1 MKRTLI
7 LLTALAGW
15 VMPCAAHAQDD
26 SESIFR
32 KAQAYTVRVKT
43 SVPVP
48 FAGDSRGTLIGA
60 GFVVDAKRGW
70 IMTNAHVV
78 SRSPARVQVAFHGR
92 EYGPARKVYVDPF
105 LDLAVVE
112 ARPEEGRTFSAAE
125 LECRDIP
132 AMGHP
137 VGAYGHPWR
146 FYYTGTRG
154 IVSGVTSKYRT
165 EYLQTDAPIDIGNS
179 GGPLISLTSGLI
191 VGINTAAM
199 KEPKSKNTNFAVSM
213 KYACRVLELLQA
225 GRDPSPPQLP
235 LVFYRNL
242 DGERTVKVARSLLP
256 EKELALRTGQ
266 TIKAVEG
273 TPGRVTNPTQLIHA
287 LRGRLEQVTLT
298 VEENGAE
305 RRISG
310 RLSPTE
316 NILNRK
322 GVFASGI
329 LFAPRD
335 TLREVADIAF
345 PEIEVHYVE
354 DGSTGQ
360 AAEIEAMD
368 FLEEVDGKA
377 VGNLAELS
385 DRLSAAAREKRPA
398 LLMLRRFD
406 LAFGEVISISSI
418 ERRLDV
424 EGLRWIGEGR
434 GMAAE

>member
-1 MKRTLI
+1 MKNVLSLI
-7 LLTALAGW
+7 LMA
-15 VMPCAAHAQDD
+15 VSFAAIAQDN
-26 SESIFR
+26 SEDIFR

-48 FAGDSRGTLIGA
+48 FAGDKRGTLIGA
-60 GFVVDAKRGW
+60 GFVVDAGRGW

-78 SRSPARVQVAFHGR
+78 SRSPARVQVAFHGQ
-92 EYGPARKVYVDPF
+92 EFGPARKVYVDPF
-105 LDLAVVE
+105 LDLAVIE
-112 ARPEEGRTFSAAE
+112 ARPEDGRRLAAAE
-125 LECRDIP
+125 LECQDQP

-165 EYLQTDAPIDIGNS
+165 EYLQTDAPVDSGNS
-179 GGPLISLTSGLI
+179 GGPLISLMSGRI

-235 LVFYRNL
+235 LVFFRNL

-256 EKELALRTGQ
+256 GQELPLRAGQ
-266 TIKAVEG
+266 IIKTVEG
-273 TPGRVTNPTQLIHA
+273 TPGGVTNPTQLIHA
-287 LRGRLEQVTLT
+287 LRGRLETVALT

-329 LFAPRD
+329 LFAPRE
-335 TLREVADIAF
+335 TLRDVADITL

-354 DGSTGQ
+354 DGSTGE
-360 AAEIEAMD
+360 AADISATD
-368 FLEEVDGKA
+368 FLEEVDGHRVSTITELEA
-377 VGNLAELS
+377 YLA
-385 DRLSAAAREKRPA
+385 AGARDNRPVQ
-398 LLMLRRFD
+398 LTLRRFD
-406 LAFGEVISISSI
+406 LAGVVSMSSI

-424 EGLRWIGEGR
+424 EGLRWIGESQNR
-434 GMAAE
+434 P

>member
-1 MKRTLI
+1 MKNSLSLI
-7 LLTALAGW
+7 LMA
-15 VMPCAAHAQDD
+15 VSFAAIAQDN
-26 SESIFR
+26 SEDIFR

-48 FAGDSRGTLIGA
+48 FSGDSRGTLIGA
-60 GFVVDAKRGW
+60 GFVVDAGRGW

-92 EYGPARKVYVDPF
+92 EFGPARKVYVDPF
-105 LDLAVVE
+105 LDLAIIE
-112 ARPEEGRTFSAAE
+112 ALPEAGRTFTAAE
-125 LECRDIP
+125 IECRDQP

-137 VGAYGHPWR
+137 VGAYGHPWL

-165 EYLQTDAPIDIGNS
+165 EYLQTDAPIDSGNS
-179 GGPLISLTSGLI
+179 GGPLISLTSGKI

-199 KEPKSKNTNFAVSM
+199 REPKSKNTNFVVSM

-256 EKELALRTGQ
+256 ENEIALRTGQ
-266 TIKAVEG
+266 IIKTVEG
-273 TPGRVTNPTQLIHA
+273 TPGGVTNPTQLVHA
-287 LRGRLEQVTLT
+287 LRGRLETVALT

-329 LFAPRD
+329 LFAPRN
-335 TLREVADIAF
+335 TLRDVADIAL
-345 PEIEVHYVE
+345 PAIEVHYVE
-354 DGSTGQ
+354 DGSTGE
-360 AAEIEAMD
+360 AADISATD
-368 FLEEVDGKA
+368 FLEEVDGHRVSTITELEA
-377 VGNLAELS
+377 YLA
-385 DRLSAAAREKRPA
+385 AGARDNRPVQ
-398 LLMLRRFD
+398 LTLRRFD
-406 LAFGEVISISSI
+406 LAGVVSMSSI

-424 EGLRWIGEGR
+424 EGLRWIGDSQNR
-434 GMAAE
+434 P

>member
-1 MKRTLI
+1 MKNALSLI
-7 LLTALAGW
+7 LM
-15 VMPCAAHAQDD
+15 VVSFAAIAQDN
-26 SESIFR
+26 SEDIFR
-32 KAQAYTVRVKT
+32 KAQAYTVRIKT

-48 FAGDSRGTLIGA
+48 FSGDSRGILIGA
-60 GFVVDAKRGW
+60 GFVVDAGRGW

-78 SRSPARVQVAFHGR
+78 SRSPARVQVAFHGQ

-105 LDLAVVE
+105 LDLAVIE
-112 ARPEEGRTFSAAE
+112 TQPDKGRKLAAAE
-125 LECRDIP
+125 LECRDQP

-137 VGAYGHPWR
+137 VGAYGHPWL

-165 EYLQTDAPIDIGNS
+165 EYLQTDAPIDSGNS
-179 GGPLISLTSGLI
+179 GGPLISLTSGKI

-199 KEPKSKNTNFAVSM
+199 REPRSKNTNFAVSM

-235 LVFYRNL
+235 LVFFRNL
-242 DGERTVKVARSLLP
+242 DGERTVKVAQNLLP
-256 EKELALRTGQ
+256 GQELPLRAGQ
-266 TIKAVEG
+266 IIKTVEG
-273 TPGRVTNPTQLIHA
+273 TPGGVTNPTQLIHA
-287 LRGRLEQVTLT
+287 LRGRLETVALT

-329 LFAPRD
+329 LFAPREI
-335 TLREVADIAF
+335 LHELADFVLPA
-345 PEIEVHYVE
+345 IEVHYVE

-360 AAEIEAMD
+360 AAEIAAMD
-368 FLEEVDGKA
+368 FLEEVDGNRVSTLDA
-377 VGNLAELS
+377 LEAYLAAGAR
-385 DRLSAAAREKRPA
+385 DNRPVRLT
-398 LLMLRRFD
+398 LRRFD
-406 LAFGEVISISSI
+406 LYGGTGMSSI
-418 ERRLDV
+418 ERELTVDKVRF
-424 EGLRWIGEGR
+424 IGEASAR
-434 GMAAE
+434 RAE

>member
-1 MKRTLI
+1 MKNSLSLI
-7 LLTALAGW
+7 LMA
-15 VMPCAAHAQDD
+15 VSFAAIAQDN
-26 SESIFR
+26 SEDIFR

-48 FAGDSRGTLIGA
+48 FAGDKRGTLIGA
-60 GFVVDAKRGW
+60 GFVVDAGRGW

-92 EYGPARKVYVDPF
+92 EFGPARKVYVDPF
-105 LDLAVVE
+105 LDLAIIE
-112 ARPEEGRTFSAAE
+112 ALPEAGHTFAAAE
-125 LECRDIP
+125 IECRDQP

-137 VGAYGHPWR
+137 VGAYGHPWL

-165 EYLQTDAPIDIGNS
+165 EYLQTDAPIDSGNS
-179 GGPLISLTSGLI
+179 GGPLISLTSGKI

-199 KEPKSKNTNFAVSM
+199 REPKSKNTNFVVSM

-256 EKELALRTGQ
+256 ENEIALRTGQ
-266 TIKAVEG
+266 IIKTVEG
-273 TPGRVTNPTQLIHA
+273 TPGGVTNPTQLVHA
-287 LRGRLEQVTLT
+287 LRGRLETVALT

-329 LFAPRD
+329 LFAPRN
-335 TLREVADIAF
+335 TLRDVADIAL
-345 PEIEVHYVE
+345 PAIEVHYVE
-354 DGSTGQ
+354 DGSTGE
-360 AAEIEAMD
+360 AADIAVTD
-368 FLEEVDGKA
+368 FLEEVDGHRVSTITELEA
-377 VGNLAELS
+377 YLA
-385 DRLSAAAREKRPA
+385 AGARDNRPVQ
-398 LLMLRRFD
+398 LTLRRFD
-406 LAFGEVISISSI
+406 LAGVVSMSSI

-424 EGLRWIGEGR
+424 EGLRWIGESQNR
-434 GMAAE
+434 P

>member
-1 MKRTLI
+1 MKKFPG
-7 LLTALAGW
+7 LLAIATVALA
-15 VMPCAAHAQDD
+15 PAAALAQDD
-26 SESIFR
+26 SERIFR

-48 FAGDSRGTLIGA
+48 FAGDKRGTLIGA
-60 GFVVDAKRGW
+60 GFVVDAGRGW

-78 SRSPARVQVAFHGR
+78 SRSPARVQVAFHGQ
-92 EYGPARKVYVDPF
+92 EFGPARKVYVDPF
-105 LDLAVVE
+105 LDLAVIE
-112 ARPEEGRTFSAAE
+112 ARPEDGRMLAAAE
-125 LECRDIP
+125 LECRDQP

-165 EYLQTDAPIDIGNS
+165 EYLQTDAPVDSGNS
-179 GGPLISLTSGLI
+179 GGPLISLTSGKI

-235 LVFYRNL
+235 LVFFRNL

-256 EKELALRTGQ
+256 GQELPLRAGHI
-266 TIKAVEG
+266 IKTVEG
-273 TPGRVTNPTQLIHA
+273 MPGRVSNPTQLIHA
-287 LRGRLEQVTLT
+287 LRGRLETVTLT

-305 RRISG
+305 RSISG
-310 RLSPTE
+310 RLSPADST
-316 NILNRK
+316 LNRN
-322 GVFASGI
+322 GVFVSGI
-329 LFAPRD
+329 LFALRD
-335 TLREVADIAF
+335 TFREVADIAF

-360 AAEIEAMD
+360 AIEIEAMD
-368 FLEEVDGKA
+368 FLEQVDGRA
-377 VGNLAELS
+377 VKSLQELS
-385 DRLSAAAREKRPA
+385 DLLATAVREQRPA
-398 LLMLRRFD
+398 LLTLRRLD
-406 LAFGEVISISSI
+406 IAEEIGMSSI
-418 ERRLDV
+418 ERTLQV
-424 EGLRWIGEGR
+424 EGLRWIGESQNR
-434 GMAAE
+434 P

>member
-1 MKRTLI
+1 MTRKPIFLA
-7 LLTALAGW
+7 ALAGLAL
-15 VMPCAAHAQDD
+15 PCAALAQDD
-26 SESIFR
+26 SESIFL

-48 FAGDSRGTLIGA
+48 FAGDSRGTLLGA

-92 EYGPARKVYVDPF
+92 EFSPARKVYVDPF
-105 LDLAVVE
+105 LDLAVIEV
-112 ARPEEGRTFSAAE
+112 RPEQGRTFAAAE
-125 LECRDIP
+125 LECRDLP

-154 IVSGVTSKYRT
+154 IVSGVTSRYRT
-165 EYLQTDAPIDIGNS
+165 EYLQTDAPINNGNS
-179 GGPLISLTSGLI
+179 GGPLISLTSGRI
-191 VGINTAAM
+191 VGINTAGL
-199 KEPKSKNTNFAVSM
+199 KEPKSKNSNFAVSM

-225 GRDPSPPQLP
+225 GRDPSPPQLT

-242 DGERTVKVARSLLP
+242 DGERTVKVARSMLP
-256 EKELALRTGQ
+256 EEELALRTGQ
-266 TIKAVEG
+266 VIKAVEG
-273 TPGRVTNPTQLIHA
+273 TSGRVTNPTQLIHA
-287 LRGRLEQVTLT
+287 LRGRLEKVTLT

-310 RLSPTE
+310 RLSPTD
-316 NILNRK
+316 NILKRK
-322 GVFASGI
+322 GVFVSGV

-335 TLREVADIAF
+335 TLHEIVDITL
-345 PEIEVHYVE
+345 PKIEVHYVE
-354 DGSTGQ
+354 EGSTGQ

-377 VGNLAELS
+377 VGNLADLA
-385 DRLSAAAREKRPA
+385 DRLAEAASEKRPA
-398 LLMLRRFD
+398 VLMLRRFD
-406 LAFGEVISISSI
+406 MAVGEIGMSSI
-418 ERRLDV
+418 ERRLEV
-424 EGLRWIGEGR
+424 EGLRWIGEGQ
-434 GMAAE
+434 ASPAE

>member
-1 MKRTLI
+1 MNNVLSLI
-7 LLTALAGW
+7 LM
-15 VMPCAAHAQDD
+15 VVSFAAIAQDN
-26 SESIFR
+26 SEDIFR

-48 FAGDSRGTLIGA
+48 FSGDSRGTLIGA
-60 GFVVDAKRGW
+60 GFVVDAGRGW

-92 EYGPARKVYVDPF
+92 EFGPARKVYVDPF
-105 LDLAVVE
+105 LDLAIIE
-112 ARPEEGRTFSAAE
+112 ALPEAGRTFTAAE
-125 LECRDIP
+125 IECRDQP

-137 VGAYGHPWR
+137 VGAYGHPWL

-165 EYLQTDAPIDIGNS
+165 EYLQTDAPIDSGNS
-179 GGPLISLTSGLI
+179 GGPLISLTSGKI

-199 KEPKSKNTNFAVSM
+199 REPRSKNTNFAVSM

-256 EKELALRTGQ
+256 ENEIALRTGQ
-266 TIKAVEG
+266 IIKTVEG
-273 TPGRVTNPTQLIHA
+273 TPGGVTNPTQLVHA
-287 LRGRLEQVTLT
+287 LRGRLETVALT

-329 LFAPRD
+329 LFAPRN
-335 TLREVADIAF
+335 TLRDVADIAL
-345 PEIEVHYVE
+345 PAIEVHYVE
-354 DGSTGQ
+354 DGSTGE
-360 AAEIEAMD
+360 AADIAVTD
-368 FLEEVDGKA
+368 FLEEVDGHR
-377 VGNLAELS
+377 VGTITELEAYLA
-385 DRLSAAAREKRPA
+385 AGARDNRPVQ
-398 LLMLRRFD
+398 LTMRRFD
-406 LAFGEVISISSI
+406 LAGVVSMSSI

-424 EGLRWIGEGR
+424 EGLRWIGESQNR
-434 GMAAE
+434 P

>member
-1 MKRTLI
+1 MNRRLI
-7 LLTALAGW
+7 FPVVLAGLA
-15 VMPCAAHAQDD
+15 MPCAALAQDD

-60 GFVVDAKRGW
+60 GFVVDAGRGW

-78 SRSPARVQVAFHGR
+78 SRSPARVQVAFHGQ

-105 LDLAVVE
+105 LDLAVIE
-112 ARPEEGRTFSAAE
+112 ARPEEGRRLAAAE
-125 LECRDIP
+125 LECRDQP

-165 EYLQTDAPIDIGNS
+165 EYLQTDAPIDRGNS
-179 GGPLISLTSGLI
+179 GGPLISLTSGKI

-256 EKELALRTGQ
+256 DNEIPLRTGQ
-266 TIKAVEG
+266 VIKTVEG
-273 TPGRVTNPTQLIHA
+273 TLGRVTNPTQLIHA
-287 LRGRLEQVTLT
+287 LRGRLETVTLT

-310 RLSPTE
+310 RLSPAE

-335 TLREVADIAF
+335 TLREVADIAL
-345 PEIEVHYVE
+345 PEIEVHYAE

-368 FLEEVDGKA
+368 FLEEVDGKP
-377 VGNLAELS
+377 VRNLTELAE
-385 DRLSAAAREKRPA
+385 RLSAAAQEKRPA
-398 LLMLRRFD
+398 MLMLRRFD
-406 LAFGEVISISSI
+406 LAGEVSMSSI

-434 GMAAE
+434 GMISE

>member
-1 MKRTLI
+1 MKNSLSLI
-7 LLTALAGW
+7 LMA
-15 VMPCAAHAQDD
+15 VSFAAIAQDN
-26 SESIFR
+26 SEDIFR

-48 FAGDSRGTLIGA
+48 FSGDSRGTLIGA
-60 GFVVDAKRGW
+60 GFVVDAGRGW

-78 SRSPARVQVAFHGR
+78 SRSPATVQVAFHGR
-92 EYGPARKVYVDPF
+92 EFGPARKVFVDPF
-105 LDLAVVE
+105 LDLAIIE
-112 ARPEEGRTFSAAE
+112 ARPEAGRTFAAAE
-125 LECRDIP
+125 LECRNQP

-137 VGAYGHPWR
+137 VGAYGHPWL

-165 EYLQTDAPIDIGNS
+165 EYLQTDAPIDSGNS
-179 GGPLISLTSGLI
+179 GGPLISLTSGRV

-199 KEPKSKNTNFAVSM
+199 REPKSKNTNFAVSM
-213 KYACRVLELLQA
+213 KYACNVLELLQA
-225 GRDPSPPQLP
+225 GRDPSPPQLS
-235 LVFYRNL
+235 LDFYRNL

-256 EKELALRTGQ
+256 ENEIALRTGQ
-266 TIKAVEG
+266 IIKTVEG

-287 LRGRLEQVTLT
+287 LRGRLETVTLT

-316 NILNRK
+316 NLLNRK

-329 LFAPRD
+329 LFAPRN
-335 TLREVADIAF
+335 TLREVADIAL

-360 AAEIEAMD
+360 AAEISAVD
-368 FLEEVDGKA
+368 FLERVDGYR
-377 VGNLAELS
+377 VGSLAELEAY
-385 DRLSAAAREKRPA
+385 LAAGARDNRPVQ
-398 LLMLRRFD
+398 LTLRRFD
-406 LAFGEVISISSI
+406 LDGGFGMSNI
-418 ERRLDV
+418 ERELTVDKV
-424 EGLRWIGEGR
+424 QFIGEASAR
-434 GMAAE
+434 QAE

>member
-1 MKRTLI
+1 MKNFLSLI
-7 LLTALAGW
+7 LM
-15 VMPCAAHAQDD
+15 VVSFAAIAQDN
-26 SESIFR
+26 SEDIFR

-48 FAGDSRGTLIGA
+48 FSGDSRGTLIGA
-60 GFVVDAKRGW
+60 GFVVDAGRGW

-92 EYGPARKVYVDPF
+92 EFGPARKVYVDPF
-105 LDLAVVE
+105 LDLAIIE
-112 ARPEEGRTFSAAE
+112 ALPEAGHTFAAAE
-125 LECRDIP
+125 IECRDQP

-137 VGAYGHPWR
+137 VGAYGHPWL

-165 EYLQTDAPIDIGNS
+165 EYLQTDAPIDRGNS
-179 GGPLISLTSGLI
+179 GGPLISLTSGKI

-199 KEPKSKNTNFAVSM
+199 REPKSKNTNFVVSM

-256 EKELALRTGQ
+256 ENEIALRTGQ
-266 TIKAVEG
+266 IIKTVEG
-273 TPGRVTNPTQLIHA
+273 TPGGVTNPTQLIHA
-287 LRGRLEQVTLT
+287 LRGRLETVALT

-329 LFAPRD
+329 LFAPRN
-335 TLREVADIAF
+335 TLRDVADIAL
-345 PEIEVHYVE
+345 PAIEVHYVE
-354 DGSTGQ
+354 DGSTGE
-360 AAEIEAMD
+360 AADISVTD
-368 FLEEVDGKA
+368 FLEEVDGHR
-377 VGNLAELS
+377 VGTITELEAYLA
-385 DRLSAAAREKRPA
+385 AGARDNRPVQ
-398 LLMLRRFD
+398 LTLRRFD
-406 LAFGEVISISSI
+406 LAGVVSMSSI

-424 EGLRWIGEGR
+424 EGLRWIGDSQNR
-434 GMAAE
+434 P

>member
-1 MKRTLI
+1 MNRRLI
-7 LLTALAGW
+7 FPAVLAGLA
-15 VMPCAAHAQDD
+15 MPCAAPAQDD

-48 FAGDSRGTLIGA
+48 FAGDKRGTLIGA
-60 GFVVDAKRGW
+60 GFVVDAGRGW

-78 SRSPARVQVAFHGR
+78 SRSPARVQVAFHGQ
-92 EYGPARKVYVDPF
+92 EFGPARKVYVDPF
-105 LDLAVVE
+105 LDLAVIE
-112 ARPEEGRTFSAAE
+112 ARPEAGRAFAAAE
-125 LECRDIP
+125 LECRDHP

-179 GGPLISLTSGLI
+179 GGPLIGLISGKI

-256 EKELALRTGQ
+256 ENEIVLRTGQ
-266 TIKAVEG
+266 LIKAVEG

-287 LRGRLEQVTLT
+287 LRGRLETVTLT

-322 GVFASGI
+322 GVLASGI
-329 LFAPRD
+329 LFASRD
-335 TLREVADIAF
+335 TLREVADIAL

-354 DGSTGQ
+354 EGSTGQ

-368 FLEEVDGKA
+368 FLEEVDRKP
-377 VGNLAELS
+377 VSNLAELA
-385 DRLSAAAREKRPA
+385 DRLAAAASEKRPA
-398 LLMLRRFD
+398 MLMLRRFD
-406 LAFGEVISISSI
+406 LAGEVSMSSI
-418 ERRLDV
+418 ERQLEV
-424 EGLRWIGEGR
+424 EGLRWIGEGQNR
-434 GMAAE
+434 P